1 MPIKI
6 PDGLPGRAILEREK
20 VPLILEGRALRQ
32 DIRPLQIAIL
42 NLMPDKITT
51 ETQLLRALGNTPL
64 QIEVTLLHAASHT
77 SKNTAAEHLTAFYQS
92 HADVAHRQ
100 FDALIVTGAPV
111 EQLDFKDVTYW
122 PELTKIFDWAKTNVY
137 SRLFI
142 CWGAQAA
149 LHHYYGIEKQL
160 LAEKKSG
167 LYLHALAHGFDPLTA
182 GFDDFFDIPVS
193 RHTEVRREDIAEHA
207 NLAILAESLQS
218 GVGLVH
224 DRASRDV
231 YIFNHLEYDADTLKR
246 EYVRDHAAGLEPALP
261 ARYFPGNN
269 PAAVPQVTWRAH
281 RSLLFGNWI
290 NLVYQGTPYELGS
303 VGRAGS
309 TVLPLAA

>member
-32 DIRPLQIAIL
+32 DIRPLQIAVL

-77 SKNTAAEHLTAFYQS
+77 SKNTAAEHLTAFYQT
-92 HADVAHRQ
+92 HADVAHRH
-100 FDALIVTGAPV
+100 FDALVVTGAPV
-111 EQLDFKDVTYW
+111 EQLPFTDVTYW
-122 PELTKIFDWAKTNVY
+122 KELTRIFDWAKTHVH

-149 LHHYYGIEKQL
+149 LHYYHGIDKQL
-160 LAEKKSG
+160 LPQKKSG
-167 LYLHALAHGFDPLTA
+167 LYLHSLAEGFDPLTA

-193 RHTEVRREDIAEHA
+193 RHTEVVRADILKHK
-207 NLAILAESLQS
+207 NLSILAENPQS

-224 DRASRDV
+224 DRAARDV

-246 EYVRDHAAGLEPALP
+246 EYTRDHAAGLAPELP
-261 ARYFPGNN
+261 NRYFPGDN
-269 PAAVPQVTWRAH
+269 PAAAPQVTWRAH

-290 NLVYQGTPYELGS
+290 NLVYQTTPYEL
-303 VGRAGS
+303 AELEA
-309 TVLPLAA
+309 LPKAA